1 MKTNEIKTNVTV
13 AMHNAQIK
21 VLKLRNKVGIKVWE
35 IKSMAKGVVTAIK

>member
-13 AMHNAQIK
+13 AMRNAQIK
-21 VLKLRNKVGIKVWE
+21 ALELRNKVGIKVWE